1 MARLLPLLCLCAGAC
16 LGEAT
21 TAPMEWTPVQ
31 TDAIARWKAENKAPD
46 GVVASAS
53 ERSVRFLVEA
63 TGCAASSTVEFAAIG
78 PLSDR
83 AYESLFVTVAS
94 PAALAAAFDRAG
106 VPRGRPADVSR
117 ARLWPEGEKVAL
129 SVRSWGSDTLA
140 PTNLAAVLK
149 DLRPEEGPALGIP
162 AAWTAGARDAS
173 GAPVAS
179 TNIPC
184 AVFALYNH
192 APSLLQLDGLFDQSA
207 VYGRFGAART
217 CAPGDLFE
225 VTATW
230 DGRPHVEDV
239 VVTLAVTNAAQRMA
253 ALRERAR
260 TRDVHVRLAFASG
273 VTVAQA
279 TGLARAFSELDG
291 HGIKLNGRADGQFFA
306 RAFLP
311 DPAWRKREGRIFQPF
326 EVHVAAD
333 GARTFVFCEEDWSGE
348 GLDPVLKPRTT
359 PFRDWSELPAL
370 IAKTGEQGA
379 KVSVLFL
386 FAPETTPVAD
396 LAPAVEAL
404 GARIDAF
411 YVFGDDARAPEGG

>member
-192 APSLLQLDGLFDQSA
+192 APSLLQLDGLFDQSST
-207 VYGRFGAART
+207 YGRFQAART
-217 CAPGDLFE
+217 FRPGELFE
-225 VTATW
+225 LTATW
-230 DGRPHVEDV
+230 DGRTRVKDV
-239 VVTLAVTNAAQRMA
+239 VARISATNAVETMKALQTTAKDHEVHA
-253 ALRERAR
+253 AL
-260 TRDVHVRLAFASG
+260 AFDGTVS
-273 VTVAQA
+273 VAQA
-279 TGLARAFSELDG
+279 AQVAGAFALLDG
-291 HGIKLNGRADGQFFA
+291 PSLRMNGAADGQFFF

-311 DPAWRKREGRIFQPF
+311 ETSWRQREGRIFQPF

-333 GARTFVFCEEDWSGE
+333 GAKTFVFCEEDWSGE
-348 GLDPVLKPRTT
+348 GVDPVLKPKST
-359 PFRDWSELPAL
+359 PFSDWAELPGL
-370 IAKTGEQGA
+370 ISKTGEQ
-379 KVSVLFL
+379 V
-386 FAPETTPVAD
+386 
-396 LAPAVEAL
+396 
-404 GARIDAF
+404 
-411 YVFGDDARAPEGG
+411 

>member
-192 APSLLQLDGLFDQSA
+192 APSLLQLDGLFDQSST
-207 VYGRFGAART
+207 YGRFQAART
-217 CAPGDLFE
+217 FRPGELFE
-225 VTATW
+225 LTATW
-230 DGRPHVEDV
+230 DGRTRVKDV
-239 VVTLAVTNAAQRMA
+239 VARISATNAVETMKALQTTAKDHEVHA
-253 ALRERAR
+253 AL
-260 TRDVHVRLAFASG
+260 AFDGTVS
-273 VTVAQA
+273 VAQA
-279 TGLARAFSELDG
+279 AQVAGAFALLDG
-291 HGIKLNGRADGQFFA
+291 PSLRMNGAADGQFFF

-311 DPAWRKREGRIFQPF
+311 ETSWRQREGRIFQPF

-333 GARTFVFCEEDWSGE
+333 GAKTFVFCEEDWSGE
-348 GLDPVLKPRTT
+348 GIDPVLKPKST
-359 PFRDWSELPAL
+359 PFSDWAELPGL
-370 IAKTGEQGA
+370 ISKTGEQGE
-379 KVSVLFL
+379 KVNVMFL
-386 FAPETTPVAD
+386 FAPKSCPVSTLTPV
-396 LAPAVEAL
+396 LAATA
-404 GARIDAF
+404 GRIGTF
-411 YVFGDDARAPEGG
+411 YVFGD

>member
-192 APSLLQLDGLFDQSA
+192 APSLLQLDGLFDQSST
-207 VYGRFGAART
+207 YGRFQAART
-217 CAPGDLFE
+217 FRPGELFE
-225 VTATW
+225 LTATW
-230 DGRPHVEDV
+230 DGRTRVKDV
-239 VVTLAVTNAAQRMA
+239 VARISATNAVETMKALQTTAKDHEVHA
-253 ALRERAR
+253 AL
-260 TRDVHVRLAFASG
+260 AFDGTVS
-273 VTVAQA
+273 VAQA
-279 TGLARAFSELDG
+279 AQVAGAFALLDG
-291 HGIKLNGRADGQFFA
+291 PSLRMNGAADGQFFF

-311 DPAWRKREGRIFQPF
+311 ETSWRQREGRIFQPF

-333 GARTFVFCEEDWSGE
+333 GAKTFVFCEEDWSGE
-348 GLDPVLKPRTT
+348 GVDPVLKPKST
-359 PFRDWSELPAL
+359 PFSDWAELPGL
-370 IAKTGEQGA
+370 ISKTGEQGE
-379 KVSVLFL
+379 KVNVMFL
-386 FAPETTPVAD
+386 FAPKSCPVSTLTPV
-396 LAPAVEAL
+396 LAATA
-404 GARIDAF
+404 GRIGTF
-411 YVFGDDARAPEGG
+411 YVFGD

>member
-16 LGEAT
+16 LGEAM

-192 APSLLQLDGLFDQSA
+192 APSLLQLDGLFDQSST
-207 VYGRFGAART
+207 YGRFQAART
-217 CAPGDLFE
+217 FCPGELFE
-225 VTATW
+225 LTATW
-230 DGRPHVEDV
+230 DGRTRVKDV
-239 VVTLAVTNAAQRMA
+239 VARISATNAVETMKALQTTAKDHEVHA
-253 ALRERAR
+253 AL
-260 TRDVHVRLAFASG
+260 AFDGTVS
-273 VTVAQA
+273 VAQA
-279 TGLARAFSELDG
+279 AQVAGAFALLDG
-291 HGIKLNGRADGQFFA
+291 PSLRMNGAADGQFFF

-311 DPAWRKREGRIFQPF
+311 ETSWRQREGRIFQPF

-333 GARTFVFCEEDWSGE
+333 GAKTFVFCEEDWSGE
-348 GLDPVLKPRTT
+348 GVDPVLKPKST
-359 PFRDWSELPAL
+359 PFSDWAELPGL
-370 IAKTGEQGA
+370 ISKTGEQGE
-379 KVSVLFL
+379 KVNVMFL
-386 FAPETTPVAD
+386 FAPKSCPVSTLTPV
-396 LAPAVEAL
+396 LAATA
-404 GARIDAF
+404 GRIGTF
-411 YVFGDDARAPEGG
+411 YVFGD

>member
-16 LGEAT
+16 LGETT

-192 APSLLQLDGLFDQSA
+192 APSLLQLDGLFDQSST
-207 VYGRFGAART
+207 YGRFQAART
-217 CAPGDLFE
+217 FRPGELFE
-225 VTATW
+225 LTATW
-230 DGRPHVEDV
+230 DGRTRVKDV
-239 VVTLAVTNAAQRMA
+239 VARISATNAVETMKALQTTAKDHEVHA
-253 ALRERAR
+253 AL
-260 TRDVHVRLAFASG
+260 AFDGTVS
-273 VTVAQA
+273 VAQA
-279 TGLARAFSELDG
+279 AQVAGAFALLDG
-291 HGIKLNGRADGQFFA
+291 PSLRMNGAADGQFFF

-311 DPAWRKREGRIFQPF
+311 ETSWRQREGRIFQPF

-333 GARTFVFCEEDWSGE
+333 GAKTFVFCEEDWSGE
-348 GLDPVLKPRTT
+348 GVDPVLKPKST
-359 PFRDWSELPAL
+359 PFSDWAELPGL
-370 IAKTGEQGA
+370 ISKTGEQGE
-379 KVSVLFL
+379 KVNVMFL
-386 FAPETTPVAD
+386 FAPKSCPVSTLTPV
-396 LAPAVEAL
+396 LAATA
-404 GARIDAF
+404 GRIGTF
-411 YVFGDDARAPEGG
+411 YVFGD

>member
-46 GVVASAS
+46 GVVVSAS

-106 VPRGRPADVSR
+106 VPRGRPADISR

-149 DLRPEEGPALGIP
+149 DLRPEEGPALEAP

-192 APSLLQLDGLFDQSA
+192 APSLLQLDGLFDQTST
-207 VYGRFGAART
+207 YGRFQAART
-217 CAPGDLFE
+217 FRPGELFE
-225 VTATW
+225 LTATW
-230 DGRPHVEDV
+230 DGRVRVKDV
-239 VVTLAVTNAAQRMA
+239 VARISATNAVETMKSLQATAKDHEVHA
-253 ALRERAR
+253 AL
-260 TRDVHVRLAFASG
+260 AFDGTVS
-273 VTVAQA
+273 VAQA
-279 TGLARAFSELDG
+279 TQVAGAFALLDG
-291 HGIKLNGRADGQFFA
+291 PSLRMNGAADGQFFF

-311 DPAWRKREGRIFQPF
+311 EASWRQREGRIFQPF

-333 GARTFVFCEEDWSGE
+333 GAKTFVFCEEDWSGE
-348 GLDPVLKPRTT
+348 GVDPVLKPKST
-359 PFRDWSELPAL
+359 PFKDWAELPGL
-370 IAKTGEQGA
+370 ISKTGEQGE
-379 KVSVLFL
+379 KVNVMFL
-386 FAPETTPVAD
+386 FAPKACPVSTLTPV
-396 LAPAVEAL
+396 LAATA
-404 GARIDAF
+404 GRIGTF
-411 YVFGDDARAPEGG
+411 YVFGD

>member
-31 TDAIARWKAENKAPD
+31 TDAIARWKAENRAPD

-192 APSLLQLDGLFDQSA
+192 APSLLQLDGLFDQSST
-207 VYGRFGAART
+207 YGRFQAART
-217 CAPGDLFE
+217 FLPGELFE
-225 VTATW
+225 LPATW
-230 DGRPHVEDV
+230 AGRTRVKDV
-239 VVTLAVTNAAQRMA
+239 VARISATNAVETMKALQTTAKDHEVHA
-253 ALRERAR
+253 AL
-260 TRDVHVRLAFASG
+260 AFDGTVS
-273 VTVAQA
+273 VAQA
-279 TGLARAFSELDG
+279 AQVAGAFALLDG
-291 HGIKLNGRADGQFFA
+291 PSLRMNGAADGQFFF

-311 DPAWRKREGRIFQPF
+311 ETSWRQREGRIFQPF

-333 GARTFVFCEEDWSGE
+333 GAKTFVFCEEDWSGE
-348 GLDPVLKPRTT
+348 GVDPVLKPKST
-359 PFRDWSELPAL
+359 PFSDWAELPGL
-370 IAKTGEQGA
+370 ISKTGEQGE
-379 KVSVLFL
+379 KVNVMFL
-386 FAPETTPVAD
+386 FAPKSCPVSTLTPV
-396 LAPAVEAL
+396 LAATA
-404 GARIDAF
+404 GRIGTF
-411 YVFGDDARAPEGG
+411 YVFGD

>member
-53 ERSVRFLVEA
+53 GRSVRFLVEA

-106 VPRGRPADVSR
+106 VPRGRPADISR

-129 SVRSWGSDTLA
+129 SIRSWGSDTLA

-192 APSLLQLDGLFDQSA
+192 APSLLQLDGLFDQTST
-207 VYGRFGAART
+207 YGRFQAART
-217 CAPGDLFE
+217 FSPGELFE
-225 VTATW
+225 LTATW
-230 DGRPHVEDV
+230 DGRVRVKDV
-239 VVTLAVTNAAQRMA
+239 VASISATNAVETMKALQATAKDHEVHA
-253 ALRERAR
+253 ALAFDG
-260 TRDVHVRLAFASG
+260 TVSVAKAAQVAGAFA
-273 VTVAQA
+273 
-279 TGLARAFSELDG
+279 LLDG
-291 HGIKLNGRADGQFFA
+291 PSLRMNGAADGQFFF

-311 DPAWRKREGRIFQPF
+311 EASWRQREGRIFQPF

-333 GARTFVFCEEDWSGE
+333 GAKTFVFCEEDWSGE
-348 GLDPVLKPRTT
+348 GVDPVLKPKST
-359 PFRDWSELPAL
+359 PFSDWAELPGL
-370 IAKTGEQGA
+370 ISKTGEQGE
-379 KVSVLFL
+379 KVNVMFL
-386 FAPETTPVAD
+386 FAPKACPVSTLTPV
-396 LAPAVEAL
+396 LAATA
-404 GARIDAF
+404 GRIGTF
-411 YVFGDDARAPEGG
+411 YVFGD

>member
-31 TDAIARWKAENKAPD
+31 TDAIARWKAENRAPD

-192 APSLLQLDGLFDQSA
+192 APSLLQLDGLFDQSST
-207 VYGRFGAART
+207 YGRFQAART
-217 CAPGDLFE
+217 FRPGELFE
-225 VTATW
+225 LTATW
-230 DGRPHVEDV
+230 DGRTRVKDV
-239 VVTLAVTNAAQRMA
+239 VARISATNAVETMKALQTTAKDHEVHA
-253 ALRERAR
+253 AL
-260 TRDVHVRLAFASG
+260 AFDGTVS
-273 VTVAQA
+273 VAQA
-279 TGLARAFSELDG
+279 AQVAGAFALLDG
-291 HGIKLNGRADGQFFA
+291 PSLRMNGAADGQFFF

-311 DPAWRKREGRIFQPF
+311 ETSWRQREGRIFQPF

-333 GARTFVFCEEDWSGE
+333 GAKTFVFCEEDWSGE
-348 GLDPVLKPRTT
+348 GVDPVLKPKST
-359 PFRDWSELPAL
+359 PFSDWAELPGL
-370 IAKTGEQGA
+370 ISKTGEQGE
-379 KVSVLFL
+379 KVNVMFL
-386 FAPETTPVAD
+386 FAPKSCPVSTLTPV
-396 LAPAVEAL
+396 LAATA
-404 GARIDAF
+404 GRIGTF
-411 YVFGDDARAPEGG
+411 YVFGD

>member
-31 TDAIARWKAENKAPD
+31 TDAIARWKAENRAPD

-140 PTNLAAVLK
+140 PTNLAAVLN

-162 AAWTAGARDAS
+162 ASWTAGARDAS

-192 APSLLQLDGLFDQSA
+192 APSLLQLDGLFDQSST
-207 VYGRFGAART
+207 YGRFQAART
-217 CAPGDLFE
+217 FRPGELFE
-225 VTATW
+225 LTATW
-230 DGRPHVEDV
+230 DGRTRVKDV
-239 VVTLAVTNAAQRMA
+239 VARISATNAVETMKALQTTAKDHEVHA
-253 ALRERAR
+253 AL
-260 TRDVHVRLAFASG
+260 AFDGTVS
-273 VTVAQA
+273 VAQA
-279 TGLARAFSELDG
+279 AQVAGAFALLDG
-291 HGIKLNGRADGQFFA
+291 PSLRMNGAADGQFFF

-311 DPAWRKREGRIFQPF
+311 ETSWRQREGRIFQPF

-333 GARTFVFCEEDWSGE
+333 GAKTFVFCEEDWSGE
-348 GLDPVLKPRTT
+348 GVDPVLKPKST
-359 PFRDWSELPAL
+359 PFSDWAELPGL
-370 IAKTGEQGA
+370 ISKTGEQGE
-379 KVSVLFL
+379 KVNVMFL
-386 FAPETTPVAD
+386 FAPKSCPVSTLTPV
-396 LAPAVEAL
+396 LAATA
-404 GARIDAF
+404 GRIGTF
-411 YVFGDDARAPEGG
+411 YVFGD

>member
-31 TDAIARWKAENKAPD
+31 TDAIARWKAENRAPD

-192 APSLLQLDGLFDQSA
+192 APSLLQLDGLFDQSST
-207 VYGRFGAART
+207 YGRFQAART
-217 CAPGDLFE
+217 FRPGELFE
-225 VTATW
+225 LTATW
-230 DGRPHVEDV
+230 DGRTRVKDV
-239 VVTLAVTNAAQRMA
+239 VARISATNAVETMKALQTTAKDHEVHA
-253 ALRERAR
+253 AL
-260 TRDVHVRLAFASG
+260 AFDGTVS
-273 VTVAQA
+273 VAQA
-279 TGLARAFSELDG
+279 AQVAGAFALLDG
-291 HGIKLNGRADGQFFA
+291 PSLRMNGAADGQFFF

-311 DPAWRKREGRIFQPF
+311 ETSWRQREGRIFQPF

-333 GARTFVFCEEDWSGE
+333 GAKTFVFCEEDWSGE
-348 GLDPVLKPRTT
+348 GVDPVLKPKTT
-359 PFRDWSELPAL
+359 PFSDWAELPGL
-370 IAKTGEQGA
+370 ISKTGEQGE
-379 KVSVLFL
+379 KVNVMFL
-386 FAPETTPVAD
+386 FAPKSCPVSTLTPV
-396 LAPAVEAL
+396 LAATA
-404 GARIDAF
+404 GRIGTF
-411 YVFGDDARAPEGG
+411 YVFGD

>member
-192 APSLLQLDGLFDQSA
+192 APSLLQLDGLFDQSST
-207 VYGRFGAART
+207 YGRFQAART
-217 CAPGDLFE
+217 FLPGELFE
-225 VTATW
+225 LTATW
-230 DGRPHVEDV
+230 DGRTRVKDV
-239 VVTLAVTNAAQRMA
+239 VARISATNAVETMKALQTTAKDHEVHA
-253 ALRERAR
+253 AL
-260 TRDVHVRLAFASG
+260 AFDGTVS
-273 VTVAQA
+273 VAQA
-279 TGLARAFSELDG
+279 AQVAGAFALLDG
-291 HGIKLNGRADGQFFA
+291 PSLRMNGAADGQFFF

-311 DPAWRKREGRIFQPF
+311 ETSWRQREGRIFQPF

-333 GARTFVFCEEDWSGE
+333 GAKTFVFCEEDWSGE
-348 GLDPVLKPRTT
+348 GVDPVLKPKST
-359 PFRDWSELPAL
+359 PFSDWAELPGL
-370 IAKTGEQGA
+370 ISKTGEQGE
-379 KVSVLFL
+379 KVNVMFL
-386 FAPETTPVAD
+386 FAPKSCPVSTLTPV
-396 LAPAVEAL
+396 LAATA
-404 GARIDAF
+404 GRIGTF
-411 YVFGDDARAPEGG
+411 YVFGD

>member
-192 APSLLQLDGLFDQSA
+192 APSLLQLDGLFDQSST
-207 VYGRFGAART
+207 YGRFQAART
-217 CAPGDLFE
+217 FRPGELFE
-225 VTATW
+225 LTATW
-230 DGRPHVEDV
+230 DGRTRVKDV
-239 VVTLAVTNAAQRMA
+239 VARISATNAVETMKALQTTAKDHEVHA
-253 ALRERAR
+253 AL
-260 TRDVHVRLAFASG
+260 AFDGTVS
-273 VTVAQA
+273 VAQA
-279 TGLARAFSELDG
+279 AQVAGAFALLDG
-291 HGIKLNGRADGQFFA
+291 PSLRMNGAADGQFFF

-311 DPAWRKREGRIFQPF
+311 ETSWRQREGRIFQPF

-333 GARTFVFCEEDWSGE
+333 GAKTFVFCEEDWSGE
-348 GLDPVLKPRTT
+348 GIDPVLKPKAT
-359 PFRDWSELPAL
+359 PFKDWSELPGL
-370 IAKTGEQGA
+370 IAKTGEQGE
-379 KVSVLFL
+379 KISVLFL
-386 FAPETTPVAD
+386 FAPKSTPVAD
-396 LAPAVEAL
+396 LTPILKATST
-404 GARIDAF
+404 RINTF
-411 YVFGDDARAPEGG
+411 YVFGE

>member
-192 APSLLQLDGLFDQSA
+192 APSLLQLDGLFDQSST
-207 VYGRFGAART
+207 YGRFQAART
-217 CAPGDLFE
+217 FRPGELFE
-225 VTATW
+225 LTATW
-230 DGRPHVEDV
+230 DGRTRVKDV
-239 VVTLAVTNAAQRMA
+239 VARISATNAVETMKALQTTAKDHEVHA
-253 ALRERAR
+253 AL
-260 TRDVHVRLAFASG
+260 AFDGTVS
-273 VTVAQA
+273 VAQA
-279 TGLARAFSELDG
+279 AQVAGAFALLDG
-291 HGIKLNGRADGQFFA
+291 PSLRMNGAADGQFFF

-311 DPAWRKREGRIFQPF
+311 ETSWRQREGRIFQPF

-333 GARTFVFCEEDWSGE
+333 GAKTFVFCEEDWSGE
-348 GLDPVLKPRTT
+348 GVDPVLKPKTT
-359 PFRDWSELPAL
+359 PFSDWAELPGL
-370 IAKTGEQGA
+370 ISKTGEQGE
-379 KVSVLFL
+379 KVNVMFL
-386 FAPETTPVAD
+386 FAPKSCPVSTLTPV
-396 LAPAVEAL
+396 LAATA
-404 GARIDAF
+404 GRIGTF
-411 YVFGDDARAPEGG
+411 YVFGD

>member
-31 TDAIARWKAENKAPD
+31 TDAIARWKAENRAPD

-192 APSLLQLDGLFDQSA
+192 APSLLQLDGLFDQSST
-207 VYGRFGAART
+207 YGRFQAART
-217 CAPGDLFE
+217 FLPGELFE
-225 VTATW
+225 LTATW
-230 DGRPHVEDV
+230 DGRTRVKDV
-239 VVTLAVTNAAQRMA
+239 VARISATNAVETMKALQTTAKDHEVHA
-253 ALRERAR
+253 AL
-260 TRDVHVRLAFASG
+260 AFDGTVS
-273 VTVAQA
+273 VAQA
-279 TGLARAFSELDG
+279 AQVAGAFALLDG
-291 HGIKLNGRADGQFFA
+291 PSLRMNGAADGQFFF

-311 DPAWRKREGRIFQPF
+311 ETSWRQREGRIFQPF

-333 GARTFVFCEEDWSGE
+333 GAKTFVFCEEDWSGE
-348 GLDPVLKPRTT
+348 GVDPVLKPKST
-359 PFRDWSELPAL
+359 PFSDWAELPGL
-370 IAKTGEQGA
+370 ISKTGEQGE
-379 KVSVLFL
+379 KVNVMFL
-386 FAPETTPVAD
+386 FAPKSCPVSTLTPV
-396 LAPAVEAL
+396 LAATA
-404 GARIDAF
+404 GRIGTF
-411 YVFGDDARAPEGG
+411 YVFGD

>member
-1 MARLLPLLCLCAGAC
+1 M
-16 LGEAT
+16 
-21 TAPMEWTPVQ
+21 
-31 TDAIARWKAENKAPD
+31 
-46 GVVASAS
+46 
-53 ERSVRFLVEA
+53 
-63 TGCAASSTVEFAAIG
+63 
-78 PLSDR
+78 
-83 AYESLFVTVAS
+83 
-94 PAALAAAFDRAG
+94 
-106 VPRGRPADVSR
+106 
-117 ARLWPEGEKVAL
+117 
-129 SVRSWGSDTLA
+129 
-140 PTNLAAVLK
+140 
-149 DLRPEEGPALGIP
+149 
-162 AAWTAGARDAS
+162 
-173 GAPVAS
+173 
-179 TNIPC
+179 
-184 AVFALYNH
+184 
-192 APSLLQLDGLFDQSA
+192 
-207 VYGRFGAART
+207 
-217 CAPGDLFE
+217 
-225 VTATW
+225 
-230 DGRPHVEDV
+230 
-239 VVTLAVTNAAQRMA
+239 TLAVTNAAQRMA

-279 TGLARAFSELDG
+279 TGLARAFAELDG

-311 DPAWRKREGRIFQPF
+311 GPAWRKREGRIFQPF

-404 GARIDAF
+404 GARIGTF

>member
-149 DLRPEEGPALGIP
+149 ALRPEEGPALGIP

-192 APSLLQLDGLFDQSA
+192 APSLLQLDGLFDQSST
-207 VYGRFGAART
+207 YGRFQAART
-217 CAPGDLFE
+217 FRPGELFE
-225 VTATW
+225 LTATW
-230 DGRPHVEDV
+230 DGRTRVKDV
-239 VVTLAVTNAAQRMA
+239 VARISATNAVETMKALQTTAKDHEVHA
-253 ALRERAR
+253 AL
-260 TRDVHVRLAFASG
+260 AFDGTVS
-273 VTVAQA
+273 VAQA
-279 TGLARAFSELDG
+279 AQVAGAFALLDG
-291 HGIKLNGRADGQFFA
+291 PSLRMNGAADGQFFF

-311 DPAWRKREGRIFQPF
+311 ETSWRQREGRIFQPF

-333 GARTFVFCEEDWSGE
+333 GAKTFVFCEEDWSGE
-348 GLDPVLKPRTT
+348 GVDPVLKPKST
-359 PFRDWSELPAL
+359 PFSDWAELPGL
-370 IAKTGEQGA
+370 ISKTGEQGE
-379 KVSVLFL
+379 KVNVMFL
-386 FAPETTPVAD
+386 FAPKSCPVSTLTPV
-396 LAPAVEAL
+396 LAATA
-404 GARIDAF
+404 GRIGTF
-411 YVFGDDARAPEGG
+411 YVFGD

>member
-31 TDAIARWKAENKAPD
+31 TDAIARWKAENRAPD

-192 APSLLQLDGLFDQSA
+192 APSLLQLDGLFDQSST
-207 VYGRFGAART
+207 YGRFQAART
-217 CAPGDLFE
+217 FRPGELFE
-225 VTATW
+225 LTATW
-230 DGRPHVEDV
+230 DGRTRVKDV
-239 VVTLAVTNAAQRMA
+239 VARISATNAVETMKALQTTAKDHEVHA
-253 ALRERAR
+253 AL
-260 TRDVHVRLAFASG
+260 AFDGTVS
-273 VTVAQA
+273 VAQA
-279 TGLARAFSELDG
+279 AQVAGAFALLDG
-291 HGIKLNGRADGQFFA
+291 PSLRMNGAADGQFFF

-311 DPAWRKREGRIFQPF
+311 ETSWRQREGRIFQPF

-333 GARTFVFCEEDWSGE
+333 GAKTFVFCEEDWSGE
-348 GLDPVLKPRTT
+348 GVDPVLKPKST
-359 PFRDWSELPAL
+359 PFSDWAELPGL
-370 IAKTGEQGA
+370 ISKTGEQGE
-379 KVSVLFL
+379 KVNVMFL
-386 FAPETTPVAD
+386 FAPKSCPVST
-396 LAPAVEAL
+396 LPPVLPATA
-404 GARIDAF
+404 GRIGTF
-411 YVFGDDARAPEGG
+411 YVFGD

>member
-192 APSLLQLDGLFDQSA
+192 APSLLQLDGLFDQSST
-207 VYGRFGAART
+207 YGRFQAART
-217 CAPGDLFE
+217 FRPGELFE
-225 VTATW
+225 LTATW
-230 DGRPHVEDV
+230 DGRTRVKDV
-239 VVTLAVTNAAQRMA
+239 VARISATNAVETMKALQTTAKDHEVHA
-253 ALRERAR
+253 AL
-260 TRDVHVRLAFASG
+260 AFDGTVS
-273 VTVAQA
+273 VAQA
-279 TGLARAFSELDG
+279 AQVAGAFALLDG
-291 HGIKLNGRADGQFFA
+291 PSLRMNGAADGQFFF

-311 DPAWRKREGRIFQPF
+311 ETSWRQREGRIFQPF

-333 GARTFVFCEEDWSGE
+333 GAKTFVFCEEDWSGE
-348 GLDPVLKPRTT
+348 GVDPVLKPKAT
-359 PFRDWSELPAL
+359 PFSDWAELPGL
-370 IAKTGEQGA
+370 ISKTGEQGE
-379 KVSVLFL
+379 KVNVMFL
-386 FAPETTPVAD
+386 FAPKSCPVSTLTPV
-396 LAPAVEAL
+396 LAATA
-404 GARIDAF
+404 GRIGTF
-411 YVFGDDARAPEGG
+411 YVFGD

>member
-162 AAWTAGARDAS
+162 VAWTAGARDAS

-192 APSLLQLDGLFDQSA
+192 APSLLQLDGLFDQSST
-207 VYGRFGAART
+207 YGRFQAART
-217 CAPGDLFE
+217 FRPGELFE
-225 VTATW
+225 LTATW
-230 DGRPHVEDV
+230 DGRTRVKDV
-239 VVTLAVTNAAQRMA
+239 VARISATNAVETMK
-253 ALRERAR
+253 ALQTTAKDHE
-260 TRDVHVRLAFASG
+260 VHVALAFDGTVS
-273 VTVAQA
+273 VAQA
-279 TGLARAFSELDG
+279 AQVAGAFALLDG
-291 HGIKLNGRADGQFFA
+291 PSLRMNGAADGQFFF

-311 DPAWRKREGRIFQPF
+311 ETSWRQREGRIFQPF

-333 GARTFVFCEEDWSGE
+333 GAKTFVFCEEDWSGE
-348 GLDPVLKPRTT
+348 GVDPVLKPKST
-359 PFRDWSELPAL
+359 PFSDWAELPGL
-370 IAKTGEQGA
+370 ISKTGEQGE
-379 KVSVLFL
+379 KVNVMFL
-386 FAPETTPVAD
+386 FAPKSCPVSTLTPV
-396 LAPAVEAL
+396 LAATA
-404 GARIDAF
+404 GRIGTF
-411 YVFGDDARAPEGG
+411 YVFGD

>member
-192 APSLLQLDGLFDQSA
+192 APSLLQLDGLFDQSST
-207 VYGRFGAART
+207 YGRFQAART
-217 CAPGDLFE
+217 FRPGELFE
-225 VTATW
+225 LTATW
-230 DGRPHVEDV
+230 DGRTRVKDV
-239 VVTLAVTNAAQRMA
+239 VARISATNAVETMKALQTTAKDHEVHA
-253 ALRERAR
+253 AL
-260 TRDVHVRLAFASG
+260 AFDGTVS
-273 VTVAQA
+273 VAQA
-279 TGLARAFSELDG
+279 AQVAGAFALLDG
-291 HGIKLNGRADGQFFA
+291 PSLRMNGAADGQFFF

-311 DPAWRKREGRIFQPF
+311 ETSWRQREGRIFQPF

-333 GARTFVFCEEDWSGE
+333 GAKTFVFCEEDWSGE
-348 GLDPVLKPRTT
+348 GVDPVLKPKST
-359 PFRDWSELPAL
+359 PFSDWAELPGL
-370 IAKTGEQGA
+370 ISKTGEQGE
-379 KVSVLFL
+379 KVNVMFL
-386 FAPETTPVAD
+386 FAPKSCPVSALTPV
-396 LAPAVEAL
+396 LAATA
-404 GARIDAF
+404 GRIGTF
-411 YVFGDDARAPEGG
+411 YVFGD

>member
-192 APSLLQLDGLFDQSA
+192 APSLLQLDGLFDQSST
-207 VYGRFGAART
+207 YGRFQAART
-217 CAPGDLFE
+217 FRPGELFE
-225 VTATW
+225 LTATW
-230 DGRPHVEDV
+230 DGRTRVKDV
-239 VVTLAVTNAAQRMA
+239 VARISATNAVETMKALQTTAKDHEVHA
-253 ALRERAR
+253 AL
-260 TRDVHVRLAFASG
+260 AFDGTVS
-273 VTVAQA
+273 VAQA
-279 TGLARAFSELDG
+279 AQIAGAFALLDG
-291 HGIKLNGRADGQFFA
+291 PSLRMNGAADGQFFF

-311 DPAWRKREGRIFQPF
+311 ETSWRQREGRIFQPF

-333 GARTFVFCEEDWSGE
+333 GAKTFVFCEEDWSGE
-348 GLDPVLKPRTT
+348 GVDPVLKPKST
-359 PFRDWSELPAL
+359 PFSDWAELPGL
-370 IAKTGEQGA
+370 ISKTGEQGE
-379 KVSVLFL
+379 KVNVMFL
-386 FAPETTPVAD
+386 FAPKSCPVSTLTPV
-396 LAPAVEAL
+396 LAATA
-404 GARIDAF
+404 GRIGTF
-411 YVFGDDARAPEGG
+411 YVFGD

>member
-31 TDAIARWKAENKAPD
+31 TDAIARWKAENRAPD

-192 APSLLQLDGLFDQSA
+192 APSLLQLDGLFDQSST
-207 VYGRFGAART
+207 YGRFQAART
-217 CAPGDLFE
+217 FRPGELFE
-225 VTATW
+225 LTATW
-230 DGRPHVEDV
+230 DGRTRVKDV
-239 VVTLAVTNAAQRMA
+239 VARISATNAVETMKALQTTAKDHEVHA
-253 ALRERAR
+253 AL
-260 TRDVHVRLAFASG
+260 AFDGTVS
-273 VTVAQA
+273 VAQA
-279 TGLARAFSELDG
+279 AQVAGAFALLDG
-291 HGIKLNGRADGQFFA
+291 PSLRMNGAADGQFFF

-311 DPAWRKREGRIFQPF
+311 ETSWRQREGRIFQPF

-333 GARTFVFCEEDWSGE
+333 GAKTFVFCEEDWSGE
-348 GLDPVLKPRTT
+348 GVDPVLKPKAT
-359 PFRDWSELPAL
+359 PFSDWAELPGL
-370 IAKTGEQGA
+370 ISKTGEQGE
-379 KVSVLFL
+379 KVNVMFL
-386 FAPETTPVAD
+386 FAPKSCPVSTLTPV
-396 LAPAVEAL
+396 LAATA
-404 GARIDAF
+404 GRIGTF
-411 YVFGDDARAPEGG
+411 YVFGD